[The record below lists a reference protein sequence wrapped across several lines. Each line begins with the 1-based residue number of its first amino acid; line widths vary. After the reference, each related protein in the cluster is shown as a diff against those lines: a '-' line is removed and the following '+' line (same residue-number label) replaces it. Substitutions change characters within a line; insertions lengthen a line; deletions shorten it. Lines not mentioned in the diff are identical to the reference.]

1 MNTAFKKY
9 RLTRDERAQIKQRF
23 KRTGELTRKKL
34 IEYIPAMLIT
44 NLSTL
49 LLISV
54 DGLVVG
60 NLVGSKALSAVNIF
74 SPATLL
80 IGVISALIASG
91 IGVCLST
98 GIGANDPQKLL
109 RTKSA
114 MKKMMVIAAIFIAV
128 AQIPAVYLIISSYHL
143 SPEMEAMTRQ
153 YAIGVMISS
162 PFGLISTAGVH
173 QLQIVGKMKALMW
186 LAIMEG
192 VANLV
197 LDVVFVSVFHM
208 GVAGAGFGTAGANIL
223 RCTTTVLFLV
233 KKTNV
238 FNSHGVKSGWKEC
251 KEILTYGLPDGSYA
265 LIRAVQNY
273 FVMLVILATLGEDG
287 GIIKGTCAFAF
298 SVANVLIM
306 SVQGS
311 LRPLMGLM
319 IGSKDHDGT
328 RLLLRQGVGFATG
341 FVCIIV
347 AVIELFPGMF
357 YHFHGVNDI
366 PSGGELSL
374 RLYAASFLFAGFNT
388 IFRLYYSNRKD
399 TGFSSTLT
407 VLGHAAIPLL
417 AFILTRFLPGPF
429 LWIADLIAELII
441 FAVNMKRYAY
451 WLEKDSAEQDKDEKT
466 FYLTV
471 TPDKAVEASQMIR
484 RFAEE
489 NGYPAGIAYR
499 VALCMEE
506 MVAYIEAAQ
515 DGAEIDTQ
523 VIVRFSHDAAHFI
536 IIDNGR
542 CITLDDDPK
551 SQTLITNNYAL
562 IKKLAKSAQYRYI
575 LNLNYTMLEF

>member
-1 MNTAFKKY
+1 M
-9 RLTRDERAQIKQRF
+9 
-23 KRTGELTRKKL
+23 RTGGLTRKKL

-60 NLVGSKALSAVNIF
+60 NLVGGKALSAVNIF

-80 IGVISALIASG
+80 IGVISVLIASG
-91 IGVCLST
+91 IGICLST

-114 MKKMMVIAAIFIAV
+114 MKKMMAIAAIFVAV
-128 AQIPAVYLIISSYHL
+128 AQIPAVYLIISSYQL

-153 YAIGVMISS
+153 YAIGIMISS
-162 PFGLISTAGVH
+162 PFGLISTVGVH

-192 VANLV
+192 IANLV

-208 GVAGAGFGTAGANIL
+208 GVAGAGFGTAGANVL
-223 RCTTTVLFLV
+223 RCTATVLFLV
-233 KKTNV
+233 KKTNI
-238 FNSHGVKSGWKEC
+238 FHSHGVKSGWKEC
-251 KEILTYGLPDGSYA
+251 REILSYGLPDASHA
-265 LIRAVQNY
+265 LILAAQNY
-273 FVMLVILATLGEDG
+273 FITLVILSTFGEDG

-298 SVANVLIM
+298 SVTNVLIT

-328 RLLLRQGVGFATG
+328 RMLLRQGLT
-341 FVCIIV
+341 FVTIFVSIIV
-347 AVIELFPGMF
+347 VIIELFPGMF
-357 YHFHGVNDI
+357 YYFHGVYDI

-374 RLYAASFLFAGFNT
+374 QLNAISFLFVGFNT

-399 TGFSSTLT
+399 TRFSSTLT
-407 VLGHAAIPLL
+407 VVGHAAIPLI

-429 LWIADLIAELII
+429 LWLSNLIAELII
-441 FAVNMKRYAY
+441 LAFNMKRYTY
-451 WLEKDSAEQDKDEKT
+451 WLEKDIAEQDKDEKT

-471 TPDKAVEASQMIR
+471 TPDNAVEASQMIR
-484 RFAEE
+484 GFAKE
-489 NGYPAGIAYR
+489 NGYPADIAYN
-499 VALCMEE
+499 VGLCLEE
-506 MVAYIEAAQ
+506 MVAYIEASQ

-523 VIVRFSHDAAHFI
+523 IIIRFSHDAAHLI

-542 CITLDDDPK
+542 CITLDDDPE
-551 SQTLITNNYAL
+551 SQALITNNYAL
-562 IKKLAKSAQYRYI
+562 IKRLAKSAQHRYV
-575 LNLNYTMLEF
+575 LNLNYTMFEF

>member
-1 MNTAFKKY
+1 MNKSLKKY
-9 RLTRDERAQIKQRF
+9 RLTRDEHAQTKQRF
-23 KRTGELTRKKL
+23 MRTGGLTRKKL

-60 NLVGSKALSAVNIF
+60 NLVGGKALSAVNIF

-80 IGVISALIASG
+80 IGVISVLIASG
-91 IGVCLST
+91 IGICLST

-114 MKKMMVIAAIFIAV
+114 MKKMMAIAAIFVAV
-128 AQIPAVYLIISSYHL
+128 AQIPAVYLIISSYQL

-153 YAIGVMISS
+153 YAIGIMIAS
-162 PFGLISTAGVH
+162 PFGLISTVGVH

-192 VANLV
+192 IANLV

-208 GVAGAGFGTAGANIL
+208 GVAGAGFGTAGANVL
-223 RCTTTVLFLV
+223 RCTATVLFLV

-238 FNSHGVKSGWKEC
+238 FHSHGVKSGWKEC
-251 KEILTYGLPDGSYA
+251 REILSYGLPDASHA
-265 LIRAVQNY
+265 LILAAQNY
-273 FVMLVILATLGEDG
+273 FITLVILSTFGEDG

-298 SVANVLIM
+298 SVTNVLIT

-328 RLLLRQGVGFATG
+328 RMLLRQGLA
-341 FVCIIV
+341 FVTIFVSIIV
-347 AVIELFPGMF
+347 VIIELFPGMF

-374 RLYAASFLFAGFNT
+374 QLNAISFLFVGFNT

-399 TGFSSTLT
+399 TRFSSTLT
-407 VLGHAAIPLL
+407 VVGHAAIPLI

-429 LWIADLIAELII
+429 LWLANLIAELII
-441 FAVNMKRYAY
+441 LAVNMKRYTY
-451 WLEKDSAEQDKDEKT
+451 WLEKDIAEQDKDEKT

-471 TPDKAVEASQMIR
+471 TPDNAVEASQMIR
-484 RFAEE
+484 GFAKE
-489 NGYPAGIAYR
+489 NGYPADIAYN
-499 VALCMEE
+499 VGLCLEE
-506 MVAYIEAAQ
+506 MVAYIEASQ

-523 VIVRFSHDAAHFI
+523 IIIRFSHDAAHLI

-551 SQTLITNNYAL
+551 SQAIITNNYAL
-562 IKKLAKSAQYRYI
+562 IKRLAKSAQHQYV
-575 LNLNYTMLEF
+575 LNLNYTMFEF

>member
-1 MNTAFKKY
+1 M
-9 RLTRDERAQIKQRF
+9 
-23 KRTGELTRKKL
+23 RTGGLTRKKL

-60 NLVGSKALSAVNIF
+60 NLVGGKALSAVNIF

-80 IGVISALIASG
+80 IGVISVLIASG
-91 IGVCLST
+91 IGICLST

-114 MKKMMVIAAIFIAV
+114 MKKMMAIAAIFVAV
-128 AQIPAVYLIISSYHL
+128 AQIPAVYLIISSYQL

-153 YAIGVMISS
+153 YAIGIMISS
-162 PFGLISTAGVH
+162 PFGLISTVGVH

-192 VANLV
+192 IANLV

-208 GVAGAGFGTAGANIL
+208 GVAGAGFGTAGANVL
-223 RCTTTVLFLV
+223 RCTATVLFLV

-238 FNSHGVKSGWKEC
+238 FHSHGVKSGWKEC
-251 KEILTYGLPDGSYA
+251 REILSYGLPDASHA
-265 LIRAVQNY
+265 LILAAQNY
-273 FVMLVILATLGEDG
+273 FITLVILSTFGEDG

-298 SVANVLIM
+298 SVTNVLIT

-328 RLLLRQGVGFATG
+328 RMLLRQGLA
-341 FVCIIV
+341 FVTIFVSIIV
-347 AVIELFPGMF
+347 VIIELFPGMF

-374 RLYAASFLFAGFNT
+374 QLNAISFLFVGFNT

-399 TGFSSTLT
+399 TRFSSTLT
-407 VLGHAAIPLL
+407 VVGHAAIPLI

-429 LWIADLIAELII
+429 LWLANLIAELII
-441 FAVNMKRYAY
+441 LAVNMKRYTY
-451 WLEKDSAEQDKDEKT
+451 WLEKDIAEQDKDEKT

-471 TPDKAVEASQMIR
+471 TPDNAVEASQMIR
-484 RFAEE
+484 GFAKE
-489 NGYPAGIAYR
+489 NGYPADIAYN
-499 VALCMEE
+499 VGLCLEE
-506 MVAYIEAAQ
+506 MVAYIEASQ

-523 VIVRFSHDAAHFI
+523 IIIRFSHDAAHLI

-542 CITLDDDPK
+542 CITLDDDPE
-551 SQTLITNNYAL
+551 SQALINNSYAL
-562 IKKLAKSAQYRYI
+562 IKRLAKSAQHQYV
-575 LNLNYTMLEF
+575 LNLNYTMFEF

>member
-1 MNTAFKKY
+1 MNHSLKKY
-9 RLTRDERAQIKQRF
+9 RLTREERAQIKQRF

-60 NLVGSKALSAVNIF
+60 NLVGGKALSAVNIF

-80 IGVISALIASG
+80 IGVISVLIASG
-91 IGVCLST
+91 IGICLST
-98 GIGANDPQKLL
+98 GVGANDPQKLL

-114 MKKMMVIAAIFIAV
+114 MKKMMAIAAIVVAV
-128 AQIPAVYLIISSYHL
+128 AQIPAVYLIISSYQL

-162 PFGLISTAGVH
+162 PFGLISTVGVH

-192 VANLV
+192 VANLI

-208 GVAGAGFGTAGANIL
+208 GVAGAGFGTAGANFL
-223 RCTTTVLFLV
+223 RCTATVLFLV

-251 KEILTYGLPDGSYA
+251 REILTYGLPDASHS
-265 LIRAVQNY
+265 LILAAQNY
-273 FVMLVILATLGEDG
+273 FIMLVILSTLGENG

-298 SVANVLIM
+298 SVTNVLIS

-328 RLLLRQGVGFATG
+328 RMLLRQGFGFITV
-341 FVCIIV
+341 FVSIIV
-347 AVIELFPGMF
+347 VIIELFPGMF
-357 YHFHGVNDI
+357 YHFHGINDI
-366 PSGGELSL
+366 PRGGELSL
-374 RLYAASFLFAGFNT
+374 RLFAASFLFAAFNT

-407 VLGHAAIPLL
+407 VLGHAAIPLF
-417 AFILTRFLPGPF
+417 AFILTRFFPGPF
-429 LWIADLIAELII
+429 LWLGNLIAELII
-441 FAVNMKRYAY
+441 LAVNMKRYTY
-451 WLEKDSAEQDKDEKT
+451 WLEKDNAEQDKDEKT

-484 RFAEE
+484 RFAKE
-489 NGYPAGIAYR
+489 NGYPSGIAYS

-542 CITLDDDPK
+542 CITLDDDPE
-551 SQTLITNNYAL
+551 SQALITNNYAL
-562 IKKLAKSAQYRYI
+562 IKKLAKSAQHRYI
-575 LNLNYTMLEF
+575 LNLNYTMFEF

>member
-1 MNTAFKKY
+1 MSMSLKKY

-60 NLVGSKALSAVNIF
+60 NLVGGKALSAVNIF

-80 IGVISALIASG
+80 IGVISTLIASG
-91 IGVCLST
+91 IGICLST
-98 GIGANDPQKLL
+98 GVGANDPQKLL

-114 MKKMMVIAAIFIAV
+114 MKKMMAIAALFVAV
-128 AQIPAVYLIISSYHL
+128 AQIPAVNLIISSYHL

-162 PFGLISTAGVH
+162 PFGLISTVGVH

-186 LAIMEG
+186 LAITEG
-192 VANLV
+192 VTNLV
-197 LDVVFVSVFHM
+197 LDIVFVSAFQM
-208 GVAGAGFGTAGANIL
+208 GVAGAGFGTAGANIV

-233 KKTNV
+233 KKTSV

-251 KEILTYGLPDGSYA
+251 KEILFYGLPDASHA
-265 LIRAVQNY
+265 LITAAQNY
-273 FVMLVILATLGEDG
+273 FIMLVILSTLGENG

-298 SVANVLIM
+298 SVTNVLIS

-328 RLLLRQGVGFATG
+328 RMLLRQGFG
-341 FVCIIV
+341 FVTIFVSIIV
-347 AVIELFPGMF
+347 VIIELFPGMF
-357 YHFHGVNDI
+357 YHFHGVNEI

-374 RLYAASFLFAGFNT
+374 QLFAASFLFAAFNT

-399 TGFSSTLT
+399 TRFSSTLT
-407 VLGHAAIPLL
+407 VAGHAAIPLI

-429 LWIADLIAELII
+429 LWLGNLIAELII
-441 FAVNMKRYAY
+441 LAFNLKRYTY
-451 WLEKDSAEQDKDEKT
+451 WLEKDNAEQDKDEKT

-484 RFAEE
+484 RFAKE
-489 NGYPAGIAYR
+489 NGYPSDIAYS
-499 VALCMEE
+499 VGLCMEE
-506 MVAYIEAAQ
+506 MVAYIEASQ
-515 DGAEIDTQ
+515 DDAEIDTQ
-523 VIVRFSHDAAHFI
+523 IIVRFSHNAAHFI

-551 SQTLITNNYAL
+551 SQALITNNYAL
-562 IKKLAKSAQYRYI
+562 IKKLAKSAQHRYV
-575 LNLNYTMLEF
+575 LNLNYTMFEF